1 MCLPKPAPPTT
12 SYSPVNSGPLL
23 LYYITDRRQFRG
35 SSADQIQQLLG
46 KVTECAAAG
55 VDYIQ
60 LREKDLSARELEKLA
75 VKALAALP
83 GNSPS
88 KLLINSRLDVALACG
103 AHGAHLPAGD
113 LNPGEARALWSRAS
127 ERACVIGVST
137 HSAREI
143 ALAESHGADF
153 AVFGPVFEKA
163 VFEKAVFEKAVFE
176 KAGAT
181 NPGGLQQLQQVCQR
195 SQAAVPAMPVLALG
209 GVTVQNAP
217 QCLGAGCQGIA
228 GIRLFQQTNAF
239 TVVAAL
245 RAQFARTLTTD

>member
-1 MCLPKPAPPTT
+1 LCLPKPAPPTT
-12 SYSPVNSGPLL
+12 SYSRMNSGPLL

-35 SSADQIQQLLG
+35 SSADQIQQLLARI
-46 KVTECAAAG
+46 TECAAAG

-60 LREKDLSARELEKLA
+60 LREKDLSARELGKLA
-75 VKALAALP
+75 VKAFAALP

-103 AHGAHLPAGD
+103 AHGVHLPAGD

-195 SQAAVPAMPVLALG
+195 SQAAVPPMPVLALG

-228 GIRLFQQTNAF
+228 GIRLFQEMNAF
-239 TVVAAL
+239 TVVRTL
-245 RAQFARTLTTD
+245 REQFAKTRNC

>member
-1 MCLPKPAPPTT
+1 LCLPKPAPPTT

-23 LYYITDRRQFRG
+23 LCYITDRRQFRG
-35 SSADQIQQLLG
+35 SSADQIQQLLARI
-46 KVTECAAAG
+46 TDCAAAG

-103 AHGAHLPAGD
+103 AHGVHLPASD
-113 LNPGEARALWSRAS
+113 LNPGEARALWNRAT
-127 ERACVIGVST
+127 ERACVIGVSA

-153 AVFGPVFEKA
+153 AVFGP
-163 VFEKAVFEKAVFE
+163 VFE

-195 SQAAVPAMPVLALG
+195 SQAAVPPMPVLALG
-209 GVTVQNAP
+209 GVRVQNAP
-217 QCLGAGCQGIA
+217 RCLGAGCQGIA
-228 GIRLFQQTNAF
+228 GIRLFQESNAS

-245 RAQFARTLTTD
+245 RAQFARTPTAD

>member
-1 MCLPKPAPPTT
+1 MCL
-12 SYSPVNSGPLL
+12 S
-23 LYYITDRRQFRG
+23 RRGLHSTARKRLEYARTG
-35 SSADQIQQLLG
+35 
-46 KVTECAAAG
+46 EAG
-55 VDYIQ
+55 G
-60 LREKDLSARELEKLA
+60 
-75 VKALAALP
+75 KALAALP

-103 AHGAHLPAGD
+103 AHGVHLPASD

-127 ERACVIGVST
+127 DRPCVIGVSA

-163 VFEKAVFEKAVFE
+163 
-176 KAGAT
+176 GAT
-181 NPGGLQQLQQVCQR
+181 NPAGLQQLQQICQR
-195 SQAAVPAMPVLALG
+195 SQAAVPAMPVLAVG

-228 GIRLFQQTNAF
+228 GIRLFQETTAS
-239 TVVAAL
+239 TVVTAL
-245 RAQFARTLTTD
+245 RVQFAERANG